1 MPELLAHTVTG
12 ADPLLSS
19 WESGTWLHAWQRVPT
34 CPAPKIT
41 LGAEPQLSFRGG
53 RHFARAVTARCWGE
67 CSMSWGG
74 STGRGRWELVPG
86 CPRLYPN
93 LFPVLIL
100 FCVLSRRYTVAVSTA
115 PRRVHERCQWNTVWG
130 WSWGPRTVGKSW
142 EQHLD

>member
-19 WESGTWLHAWQRVPT
+19 WESGTLLHAWQRVPT

-67 CSMSWGG
+67 CSMSGG
-74 STGRGRWELVPG
+74 LHWEGTLGAGAWLPQTSPPPVPCADLVLRPLTEIHRGREHSSMPS
-86 CPRLYPN
+86 P
-93 LFPVLIL
+93 
-100 FCVLSRRYTVAVSTA
+100 
-115 PRRVHERCQWNTVWG
+115 
-130 WSWGPRTVGKSW
+130 
-142 EQHLD
+142 